1 MWRCACALALLC
13 AALARSDTY
22 KRAELATAPFVLG
35 SRYGRSSPRMI
46 APRNDRFFMGSR
58 YGKRS
63 EPAVRTLTPQDVTWR
78 DITSQDVTSQGVT
91 SQDVTSQGVTWRN
104 VVRLCELQ
112 VFAPLCSLQHSSKSL
127 YNRIDQ
133 EPAEKMDYKD

>member
-13 AALARSDTY
+13 AALARTDTY
-22 KRAELATAPFVLG
+22 KRAESTAPFVLG

-63 EPAVRTLTPQDVTWR
+63 EIARTLTPHDMTWRDASQDVTSKDGTWQDVTWR
-78 DITSQDVTSQGVT
+78 KLAH
-91 SQDVTSQGVTWRN
+91 
-104 VVRLCELQ
+104 LCELQ
-112 VFAPLCSLQHSSKSL
+112 VFAPLCSRQPSKLL

-133 EPAEKMDYKD
+133 EPVEKMDYKD

>member
-13 AALARSDTY
+13 AALARTDNY

-63 EPAVRTLTPQDVTWR
+63 EPALRILTPQDVTWR
-78 DITSQDVTSQGVT
+78 DVT
-91 SQDVTSQGVTWRN
+91 SQDVTSQDVTSHDVTWRN
-104 VVRLCELQ
+104 IVRLCELQ
-112 VFAPLCSLQHSSKSL
+112 VFAPLCSLLQHPSKSL
-127 YNRIDQ
+127 YNR
-133 EPAEKMDYKD
+133 